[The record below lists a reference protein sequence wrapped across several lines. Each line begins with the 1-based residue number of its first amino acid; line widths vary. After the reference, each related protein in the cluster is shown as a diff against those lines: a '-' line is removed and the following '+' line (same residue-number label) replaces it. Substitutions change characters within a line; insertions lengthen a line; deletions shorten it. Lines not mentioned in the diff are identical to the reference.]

1 MKWELLLCL
10 EFDITFAAYETS
22 TEYPFPAPVKSH
34 DKFSYST
41 MKFIR
46 VWTNLI
52 GFVEKLKFHRG
63 DKFIYVKLCL
73 RHVRA
78 INSLFVKGLVGLVHG
93 WIDWQTRATRENW
106 LGWLKEIEK
115 EKLKNVVLLL
125 YIVRSTSQS
134 KLSPCNIFT
143 RTWIDSR
150 WRWVGSDH
158 FDTVTHVHNIH
169 KHMIASLDLGSQGW
183 VFILYQK

>member
-41 MKFIR
+41 MKSIR
-46 VWTNLI
+46 VWTNLV

-93 WIDWQTRATRENW
+93 WID
-106 LGWLKEIEK
+106 
-115 EKLKNVVLLL
+115 
-125 YIVRSTSQS
+125 
-134 KLSPCNIFT
+134 
-143 RTWIDSR
+143 
-150 WRWVGSDH
+150 
-158 FDTVTHVHNIH
+158 
-169 KHMIASLDLGSQGW
+169 
-183 VFILYQK
+183 